1 MNSSAGWKNTS
12 DIHLH
17 IVSFDVPYPANYGGV
32 IDVFYKAKALAEHG
46 VKVHLHCFEYG
57 SKKAT
62 ELEKLFYEV
71 HYYKIDMSKRH
82 LFNKNPFIVES
93 RLSERLI
100 QNLLHDDYPILME
113 GLHTTGLLREKRL
126 QNRKRVVRTH
136 NIEYE
141 YYKNLSKAETNLK
154 RKFYFFTEAVKLKRY
169 ERILSKADLL
179 LTISQTD
186 DNYFSARF
194 KHVVYLPAFH
204 PYTSVRSLM
213 GKGEYALYHG
223 NLSIPENV
231 NAVTTLLNQ
240 VFKDSKILFKIAGL
254 NPPPSLR
261 QLVAANPLAEMI
273 ANPDDEQLN
282 LLIEKAQVNI
292 LYTGQATGLKL
303 KLLNAL
309 YNGRFVL
316 ANDKMLSGSNLEK
329 LCVMADSTLK
339 MKTLLAGLMK
349 KDFTSA
355 MKRERQTHLQSIYM
369 HENNIKRLIELIA

>member
-1 MNSSAGWKNTS
+1 MENRF

-32 IDVFYKAKALAEHG
+32 IDVFYKAKALAEKG

-57 SKKAT
+57 SKKT
-62 ELEKLFYEV
+62 PELEKLFYEV
-71 HYYKIDMSKRH
+71 NYYKIDMSKRH
-82 LFNKNPFIVES
+82 LVNKNPFIVET
-93 RLSERLI
+93 RLSEQLI
-100 QNLLHDDYPILME
+100 QNLLQDDYPILME

-126 QNRKRVVRTH
+126 KNRKRIVRTH
-136 NIEYE
+136 NIEHE
-141 YYKNLSKAETNLK
+141 YYSNLSRAETNLM
-154 RKFYFFTEAVKLKRY
+154 RKFYFIAEAAKLKRY
-169 ERILSKADLL
+169 ESILSKADLL

-186 DNYFSARF
+186 NNYFSAKYKPVF
-194 KHVVYLPAFH
+194 YVPAFH
-204 PYTSVRSLM
+204 PYTTVRSFT
-213 GKGEYALYHG
+213 GRGEYALYHG

-231 NAVTTLLNQ
+231 HAVTKLLNQ
-240 VFKDSKILFKIAGL
+240 VFKDSKIPFKIAGL
-254 NPPPSLR
+254 NPPPSLWR
-261 QLVAANPLAEMI
+261 LVAANPLAEMM

-282 LLIEKAQVNI
+282 HLIKNAQVNI

-329 LCVMADSTLK
+329 LCVMADTAVE
-339 MKTLLAGLMK
+339 MKTMLAGLMK

-355 MKRERQTHLQSIYM
+355 MKRERQAHLQSIYM

>member
-1 MNSSAGWKNTS
+1 
-12 DIHLH
+12 
-17 IVSFDVPYPANYGGV
+17 
-32 IDVFYKAKALAEHG
+32 
-46 VKVHLHCFEYG
+46 
-57 SKKAT
+57 
-62 ELEKLFYEV
+62 
-71 HYYKIDMSKRH
+71 
-82 LFNKNPFIVES
+82 
-93 RLSERLI
+93 
-100 QNLLHDDYPILME
+100 
-113 GLHTTGLLREKRL
+113 
-126 QNRKRVVRTH
+126 
-136 NIEYE
+136 
-141 YYKNLSKAETNLK
+141 
-154 RKFYFFTEAVKLKRY
+154 
-169 ERILSKADLL
+169 
-179 LTISQTD
+179 
-186 DNYFSARF
+186 
-194 KHVVYLPAFH
+194 
-204 PYTSVRSLM
+204 M

-254 NPPPSLR
+254 NPPPSLWR
-261 QLVAANPLAEMI
+261 LVEANPLAEII

-329 LCVMADSTLK
+329 LCVLADSPAK
-339 MKTLLAGLMK
+339 MKTLLTGLMK

-355 MKRERQTHLQSIYM
+355 MKRERQAHLQSIYK